1 LLLPHAQ
8 GAIGNNAPNGKQTWN
23 QNSLNNTLGHGA
35 TSSQKNKE
43 RYMPL
48 Q

>member
-1 LLLPHAQ
+1 MLPHAP
-8 GAIGNNAPNGKQTWN
+8 GASSNVNQTWN
-23 QNSLNNTLGHGA
+23 PNPLNNTLGNGA
-35 TSSQKNKE
+35 TGSQKNKE

>member
-1 LLLPHAQ
+1 MLPHAP
-8 GAIGNNAPNGKQTWN
+8 GASGNVNQTWN
-23 QNSLNNTLGHGA
+23 PNSLNNTMGHAGA
-35 TSSQKNKE
+35 TGSQKNKE